1 MKNDYSDYLSVPEID
16 LELWIQS
23 RNRVE
28 EVTLTS
34 SMKEAFHDEKA
45 VPVLNY
51 LLIILPLF
59 LKAKY
64 DCTIDKA
71 VRQKLIGTEQHYDKY
86 LDPFIN
92 SLEDFGYMQ
101 AEQLGEKLNWHKMP
115 FSAETWLLLLNAI
128 YLHRTKI
135 KQSITPQA
143 WKTLRSV
150 FGLMVAAHNQEPLN
164 KEVFQTLCKESR
176 NIHNKLLARWLQT
189 VDFPKK
195 GETKP
200 KNPKAASSVELKEA
214 KKSVDAI
221 TKKYFK
227 TDEPSAEELKDLQ
240 EKNPEKYKEYR
251 KTVLAVKKAAKKVL
265 EEAFEKHDYK
275 IIDVDTARDLLMRLG
290 IPDPIDENFIGKVGL
305 GTTQSMLFTYYTIFG
320 KKLSCVVGK
329 NVKMNPKYNEKDDTY
344 YCTHLPFISKKGVP
358 IKVYSEDHWKQS
370 KEKLYN
376 GLRECLPVLEDVR
389 SNFSSTVKPILNGKF
404 DNVAALAA
412 LVMKVI
418 SETAGRI
425 GNAGSVDEHETFGIH
440 NLQVRHIKITKA
452 GASLKYI
459 GKKGVPQEHLVRD
472 PVSVKCISKLI
483 EDRGKEDY
491 VFSKDGERP
500 VSPTSIAEYLKST
513 GFPASPHMFR
523 KIWAAKIFNTEAL
536 KKIPEGRKVTPKEAK
551 EIWNAAIEAVAK
563 KLGQTEK
570 GTSVRS
576 YIDPSLMMAFWTR
589 VGQKPPKT
597 VQDVYDKMALQDPN
611 KEED

>member
-34 SMKEAFHDEKA
+34 NMNEAFRDAKA
-45 VPVLNY
+45 TPVLNY

-59 LKAKY
+59 LKSKY
-64 DCTIDKA
+64 DVTLDKSI
-71 VRQKLIGTEQHYDKY
+71 RQKLIGTEQHYDRY
-86 LDPFIN
+86 LEPFIN
-92 SLEDFGYMQ
+92 AIEDFGYMQ
-101 AEQLGEKLNWHKMP
+101 AEQLGEKLNFHKMP
-115 FSAETWLLLLNAI
+115 FDAHTWLTLLNAV

-135 KQSITPQA
+135 KQEVTPQS
-143 WKTLRSV
+143 WKVLRTV
-150 FGLMVAAHNQEPLN
+150 FGLMVAAHNNEPLN
-164 KEVFQTLCKESR
+164 TEVFDTLR
-176 NIHNKLLARWLQT
+176 NGSKHIHNKLLGRWLQT
-189 VDFPKK
+189 VSFDKK
-195 GETKP
+195 ETKP
-200 KNPKAASSVELKEA
+200 KNPNSASSVELKEA

-227 TDEPSAEELKDLQ
+227 TDEPTADELKILQ

-251 KTVLAVKKAAKKVL
+251 KTVLAVKRAQKKVL

-275 IIDVDTARDLLMRLG
+275 VIDVETARELLMRLG

-305 GTTQSMLFTYYTIFG
+305 GTTPSMLFSYYTIFG
-320 KKLSCVVGK
+320 KKLGSVVGK
-329 NVKMNPKYNEKDDTY
+329 NVTMNPKYTEKDDTY
-344 YCTHLPFISKKGVP
+344 YCTHLPFISKKNVP
-358 IKVYSEDHWKQS
+358 IKIYSEDHWKQS

-389 SNFSSTVKPILNGKF
+389 SNFSTTVKPILNGKF

-418 SETAGRI
+418 SETAGRM
-425 GNAGSVDEHETFGIH
+425 GNAGSVEEHETFGIH
-440 NLQVRHIKITKA
+440 NLQVQHIKKSKA
-452 GASLKYI
+452 GILLKYI
-459 GKKGVPQEHLVRD
+459 GKKKIPQEHIVKD
-472 PVSVKCISKLI
+472 PVSIQCISKLI
-483 EDRGKEDY
+483 EGRPKDAY
-491 VFSKDGERP
+491 VFSKDGEKP

-536 KKIPEGRKVTPKEAK
+536 KKIPANRKLTAKEAK
-551 EIWNAAIEAVAK
+551 DIWTAAIEAVAK

-576 YIDPSLMMAFWTR
+576 YIDPTLMMAFWTR
-589 VGQKPPKT
+589 VGHKPPKA
-597 VQDVYDKMALQDPN
+597 VQDAYDKVALQDPN